1 MPCTVLDIFG
11 GSGTVGMVARALG
24 RKSVLIDLNPDY
36 CKQMLKRATVQWDRE
51 PEPVAEPEPE
61 GLWR

>member
-1 MPCTVLDIFG
+1 
-11 GSGTVGMVARALG
+11 MVARALG